1 MYVLRKDVKMLK
13 DVIHKVEISKRK
25 ASSVPEEDRNFVYVE
40 NGQAMTDSRSIAD
53 KFGKRHA
60 DILRSIKTLE
70 CSAEF
75 TERNFALSEY
85 MDKSG
90 RKNPYYKVTRDGF
103 VFLITGF
110 TGREAARFKEDY
122 IAAFNQMEV
131 QLQGLL
137 ASAQS
142 NPLVISEVAF
152 TQMKERV
159 KEVEQQLN
167 HVTKE
172 ITLITCEQKML
183 HAAIRRRVILMA
195 NQPSQRPGVF
205 RQLYLL
211 IYAEFEVT
219 SYRDIRKGDLERAL
233 QYVECWRPLA

>member
-1 MYVLRKDVKMLK
+1 MTNGLEVQPPATGR
-13 DVIHKVEISKRK
+13 
-25 ASSVPEEDRNFVYVE
+25 EESGHFVYVE

-75 TERNFALSEY
+75 TERNFALGEY

-90 RKNPYYKVTRDGF
+90 RRNPYYKVTRDGF

-122 IAAFNQMEV
+122 IAAFNQMEI
-131 QLQGLL
+131 QLRYQGQL

-142 NPLVISEVAF
+142 NPLLITAEAF

-159 KEVEQQLN
+159 QEVEQQLDSVAQE
-167 HVTKE
+167 VTLK
-172 ITLITCEQKML
+172 TSEQKML
-183 HAAIRRRVILMA
+183 QAAIGRRIIELA
-195 NQPSQRPGVF
+195 KQPSRRPVLF
-205 RQLYLL
+205 RQLYQA
-211 IYAEFEVT
+211 IYTEFEVG
-219 SYRDIRKGDLERAL
+219 SYRDIRKGDFERAL
-233 QYVECWRPLA
+233 QYVEGWVPLS

>member
-1 MYVLRKDVKMLK
+1 MTNGLK
-13 DVIHKVEISKRK
+13 VHSLAANQEE
-25 ASSVPEEDRNFVYVE
+25 SSHFVYVE

-60 DILRSIKTLE
+60 DILRSIKTIE
-70 CSAEF
+70 CSPEF

-122 IAAFNQMEV
+122 IAAFNQMEI
-131 QLQGLL
+131 QLQAL
-137 ASAQS
+137 ASAPAS
-142 NPLVISEVAF
+142 PLFISEEAF

-159 KEVEQQLN
+159 QEVEQQLD
-167 HVTKE
+167 HVFKE
-172 ITLITCEQKML
+172 VTLKTVEQKRL
-183 HAAIRRRVILMA
+183 HAAIGHRVILLA
-195 NQPSQRPGVF
+195 NSPSRRPGVY
-205 RQLYLL
+205 RQLYRA
-211 IYAEFEVT
+211 IYTEFEVS
-219 SYRDIRKGDLERAL
+219 SYRDIRKEDLEKAL
-233 QYVECWRPLA
+233 HYVGAWRP

>member
-1 MYVLRKDVKMLK
+1 MTNGLTVHSLAVNQ
-13 DVIHKVEISKRK
+13 
-25 ASSVPEEDRNFVYVE
+25 EENGHFVYAE

-70 CSAEF
+70 CSPEF

-85 MDKSG
+85 SDRSG

-122 IAAFNQMEV
+122 IAAFNQMES
-131 QLQGLL
+131 QLQQQGRL
-137 ASAQS
+137 AFAPP
-142 NPLVISEVAF
+142 NPLLISEAIF

-159 KEVEQQLN
+159 QEIEQKLGDVVKEV
-167 HVTKE
+167 
-172 ITLITCEQKML
+172 TLKTVEQKKL
-183 HAAIRRRVILMA
+183 HAAIGRRVILLA
-195 NQPSQRPGVF
+195 NQASRRPGF
-205 RQLYLL
+205 YRQLYRA
-211 IYAEFEVT
+211 IYAEFEVA
-219 SYRDIRKGDLERAL
+219 SYRDIRKEDLEKSL
-233 QYVECWRPLA
+233 QYVEGWRPLT

>member
-1 MYVLRKDVKMLK
+1 MTNGL
-13 DVIHKVEISKRK
+13 
-25 ASSVPEEDRNFVYVE
+25 SVQSVDANQDENGHFVYVE

-70 CSAEF
+70 CSPEF

-85 MDKSG
+85 SDRSG
-90 RKNPYYKVTRDGF
+90 RKNPFYKVTRDGF

-122 IAAFNQMEV
+122 IAAFNQMES
-131 QLQGLL
+131 QLQQGRL
-137 ASAQS
+137 ASAPP
-142 NPLVISEVAF
+142 NPLLLSEAIF

-159 KEVEQQLN
+159 QEVEQQLDDVVKE
-167 HVTKE
+167 VTLK
-172 ITLITCEQKML
+172 TVEQKKL
-183 HAAIRRRVILMA
+183 HAAIGRKVILLA
-195 NQPSQRPGVF
+195 NQASQRPGF
-205 RQLYLL
+205 YRQLYRA

-219 SYRDIRKGDLERAL
+219 SYRDIRKEDLEKAL
-233 QYVECWRPLA
+233 QYVEGWRPLT

>member
-1 MYVLRKDVKMLK
+1 MTNGLT
-13 DVIHKVEISKRK
+13 
-25 ASSVPEEDRNFVYVE
+25 VPSLATSQDESGQFVYVE

-70 CSAEF
+70 CSPEF

-85 MDKSG
+85 SDRSG

-122 IAAFNQMEV
+122 IAAFNQMEN
-131 QLQGLL
+131 QLQQQVRL
-137 ASAQS
+137 ASAPP
-142 NPLVISEVAF
+142 NPLLISEAVL

-159 KEVEQQLN
+159 QEVEQRLGDVVKE
-167 HVTKE
+167 VTLKNA
-172 ITLITCEQKML
+172 EQKKL
-183 HAAIRRRVILMA
+183 HAAIGNRVILLS
-195 NQPSQRPGVF
+195 NQASRRPGYY
-205 RQLYLL
+205 RQLYRA
-211 IYAEFEVT
+211 IYAEFEVA

-233 QYVECWRPLA
+233 LYVEGWRPLT

>member
-1 MYVLRKDVKMLK
+1 MTNGLTVHSL
-13 DVIHKVEISKRK
+13 
-25 ASSVPEEDRNFVYVE
+25 AGNQEESGHFVYVE

-60 DILRSIKTLE
+60 DILRSIKTIE
-70 CSAEF
+70 CSPEF

-122 IAAFNQMEV
+122 IAAFNQMEF
-131 QLQGLL
+131 QLHAL
-137 ASAQS
+137 ASAPAS
-142 NPLVISEVAF
+142 PLFISEDAF

-159 KEVEQQLN
+159 QEVEQQLD
-167 HVTKE
+167 HVAKE
-172 ITLITCEQKML
+172 VTLKTVEQKKL
-183 HAAIRRRVILMA
+183 HAAIGQRVILLA
-195 NQPSQRPGVF
+195 NSPSRRPGVY
-205 RQLYLL
+205 RQLYRA
-211 IYAEFEVT
+211 IYTEFEVA
-219 SYRDIRKGDLERAL
+219 SYRDIRKEDLEKAL
-233 QYVECWRPLA
+233 HYVGAWRP

>member
-1 MYVLRKDVKMLK
+1 MTNRLTVQ
-13 DVIHKVEISKRK
+13 
-25 ASSVPEEDRNFVYVE
+25 SSVTNQDENGHFVYVE

-70 CSAEF
+70 CSTEF

-85 MDKSG
+85 SDRSG

-122 IAAFNQMEV
+122 IAAFNQMES
-131 QLQGLL
+131 QLQHQDRLDSGPP
-137 ASAQS
+137 
-142 NPLVISEVAF
+142 NPLLISEAAF

-159 KEVEQQLN
+159 QEVGQRLSDVVKEV
-167 HVTKE
+167 
-172 ITLITCEQKML
+172 TLKTVEQKKL
-183 HAAIRRRVILMA
+183 HAAIGRRVILFA
-195 NQPSQRPGVF
+195 NQASQKPGF
-205 RQLYLL
+205 YRQLYRA

-219 SYRDIRKGDLERAL
+219 SYRDIRKQDLGKAL
-233 QYVECWRPLA
+233 QYVEGWTPLT

>member
-1 MYVLRKDVKMLK
+1 MTNGLT
-13 DVIHKVEISKRK
+13 
-25 ASSVPEEDRNFVYVE
+25 VPSLATNQDEDGHFVYVE

-70 CSAEF
+70 CSPEF

-85 MDKSG
+85 SDRSG

-122 IAAFNQMEV
+122 IAAFNQMEN
-131 QLQGLL
+131 QLQQQGRF
-137 ASAQS
+137 ASAPP
-142 NPLVISEVAF
+142 NPLLISEAIF

-159 KEVEQQLN
+159 QEVEQRLGDVVKE
-167 HVTKE
+167 VTLK
-172 ITLITCEQKML
+172 TVEQKKL
-183 HAAIRRRVILMA
+183 HAAIGRRVILLA
-195 NQPSQRPGVF
+195 NQASRRPGF
-205 RQLYLL
+205 YRQLYRA
-211 IYAEFEVT
+211 IYAEFEVA
-219 SYRDIRKGDLERAL
+219 SYRDIRKEDLEKAL
-233 QYVECWRPLA
+233 QYVEGWRPLT